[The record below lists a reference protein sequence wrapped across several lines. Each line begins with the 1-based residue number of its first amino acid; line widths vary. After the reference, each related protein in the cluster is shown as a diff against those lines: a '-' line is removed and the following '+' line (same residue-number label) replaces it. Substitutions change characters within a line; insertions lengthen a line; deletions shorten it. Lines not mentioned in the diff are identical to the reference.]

1 MNKLLRT
8 MWAMIRSRRRPKLNI
23 LETATL
29 DLRVRLT
36 DIDILRHMN
45 NGVYLS
51 IADLGRMD
59 LLVRSGVWAVFQERG
74 WYPVVAN
81 ATISY
86 RKSLDLGARYQLQT
100 RMVGID
106 ERSVFMEQRFVVG
119 GDIHARLFFRGRFL
133 KRSRRHRERGRD
145 RGRDRHRARSPARA
159 GMVGP
164 LDHRCRAA
172 LDPRAGAIR
181 LAQLAGQ
188 ATGSPSMAS
197 RS

>member
-8 MWAMIRSRRRPKLNI
+8 VWAMIRSRRRPKLSI
-23 LETATL
+23 LDTAAL

-59 LLVRSGVWAVFQERG
+59 LLVRSGVWAIFQDRG

-106 ERSVFMEQRFVVG
+106 DRAVFMEQRFVVDG
-119 GDIHARLFFRGRFL
+119 EIHARLFLRGRFL
-133 KRSRRHRERGRD
+133 KRSGGTVSVEEI
-145 RGRDRHRARSPARA
+145 
-159 GMVGP
+159 
-164 LDHRCRAA
+164 AA
-172 LDPRAGAIR
+172 
-181 LAQLAGQ
+181 
-188 ATGSPSMAS
+188 ATGIDPADLPVPAWLDRWTADVALPPTREPAPSDWLS
-197 RS
+197 